1 MNKISNWIQQNKI
14 LTAIIVIALVYLGYI
29 NFYGLYPRHMSK
41 NSFVESVTSSV
52 GYADDMAM
60 SVSPM
65 MADRGIMPPVYPEDS
80 VSIEQTDRK
89 VVAESYLSMLVKD
102 VVGTL
107 GSIRQITESA
117 GGFVVNSSM
126 NQPTETSTGSIVVR
140 VPSQQVPTVL
150 ESIRGLAVKVTMET
164 TTGYDVTDQYTDYQA
179 RLATLEA
186 TLAKFEVL
194 FDQATEVTDTLEVQ
208 RAIIQTQDQIDHITG
223 RLEYLEQVS
232 ASSKITIN
240 LSTDELALPY
250 APDDAWRP
258 MVVFKTAVRALVT
271 DIRSLGS
278 GLIWLAVYSP
288 ILIGGVIILL
298 VGRLVI
304 KRRNRQ

>member
-1 MNKISNWIQQNKI
+1 MNKISHWIQQNKI
-14 LTAIIVIALVYLGYI
+14 LTLIIVLVVAYLGYI
-29 NFYGLYPRHMSK
+29 NFFSFYPRSMTK

-52 GYADDMAM
+52 GYGGDMGMA
-60 SVSPM
+60 SAPM
-65 MADRGIMPPVYPEDS
+65 MADRGIMPPIYPEDS
-80 VSIEQTDRK
+80 VSIEPTDRK
-89 VVAESYLSMLVKD
+89 VVAESYLSLLVTD
-102 VVGTL
+102 VA
-107 GSIRQITESA
+107 GSIDTIRGIADTA

-126 NQPTETSTGSIVVR
+126 NQPTETSTGSIVIR
-140 VPSQQVPTVL
+140 VPSDQVSTVL
-150 ESIRGLAVKVTMET
+150 ASVRGLAVKVTMET

-179 RLATLEA
+179 RLTTLEA

-194 FDQATEVTDTLEVQ
+194 FDRATEVSDTLEVQ
-208 RAIIQTQDQIDHITG
+208 RAIIQTQEQIDHITG

-271 DIRSLGS
+271 DIRSFGS

-288 ILIGGVIILL
+288 ILIGGLIVLL
-298 VGRLVI
+298 VGRFVL